1 MGDGTNLV
9 LVLAGQLLHQ
19 GQVLLKMGLHPSEVI
34 SGFVAAANYATTI
47 LDGLTVGT
55 AEITKEGLMDVVKTV
70 VGAKQWGYEDMLGKV
85 VCDAV
90 MQIMPSNPG
99 MLFFYELI

>member
-19 GQVLLKMGLHPSEVI
+19 GQVLLKLGLHPSEVI
-34 SGFVAAANYATTI
+34 SGFVIAAAYATKI
-47 LDGLTVGT
+47 LDGLSVST
-55 AEITKEGLMDVVKTV
+55 AEVTREGLMDVVKTV
-70 VGAKQWGYEDMLGKV
+70 VGAKQWGYEDMLGAV

-90 MQIMPSNPG
+90 MMIMPSKPG
-99 MLFFYELI
+99 MILGK